1 MQPSEATE
9 FNNMSYIESL
19 FLSCNVIGI
28 AAMVSL
34 DMLGAL
40 HTTAGKSHSECSLTI
55 CSCSDR
61 PMRAGVPQACTVPPT
76 TSQRTSS
83 R

>member
-1 MQPSEATE
+1 
-9 FNNMSYIESL
+9 MSAIESL

-40 HTTAGKSHSECSLTI
+40 HTLREIFCS
-55 CSCSDR
+55 S
-61 PMRAGVPQACTVPPT
+61 
-76 TSQRTSS
+76 
-83 R
+83 